1 MDDLI
6 LTFRTLAAF
15 GFLLL
20 LVLLRLDSERFGA
33 AEYDERTR
41 DGRVPSLRRRLAW
54 YVIGFGLVA
63 AAGVIHPTA
72 STDLF
77 LSLGDRT
84 GAILDGLAYAGVGI
98 AQAVAFAG
106 LRYHHLRLPEVRS
119 YPGSLINVVGTA
131 FIDEATFRGLFLGY
145 LVYIGMDGTNANVI
159 QALVYTLTTRVAA
172 PGRDRYMLVLVLVMG
187 LGSGWVTL
195 HTGGIG
201 AAFLGHAVTRLA
213 VYLATGHAGQPAVRG
228 REAEDIERRRE
239 VPDGWNVIGVRD
251 PFSPD
256 Q

>member
-1 MDDLI
+1 VDDLI

>member
-1 MDDLI
+1 VDDLI

-20 LVLLRLDSERFGA
+20 LILLRLDSERFGA

-77 LSLGDRT
+77 LSLGDRA

-228 REAEDIERRRE
+228 RETEDIERRRE